1 MRASP
6 AGYVGKEERKMSL
19 YNKDNP
25 QSLQQMFGSIAQ
37 QYDKTNAILSFQMHK
52 LWNKKLIRT
61 AMEKQHPSTY
71 LDLCCGTGEIAFKY
85 LKRCHLP
92 CKAYLLDFCP
102 EMLCCAKERANHLNL
117 QPHTLTYLQADAQ
130 KIPLAEESIESATLA
145 YGIRNIPHP
154 QQCFNEIYRVLNTGG
169 TVGILELTQPTQP
182 FIKAGHKLYLKTILP
197 IMGQLVTSNREA
209 YEYLCNSIHSFISPQ
224 ELESMLKLAG
234 FKQTSMISL
243 MGGIATILVA
253 KKGN

>member
-1 MRASP
+1 M
-6 AGYVGKEERKMSL
+6 GYVREEEKKMNF

-25 QSLQQMFGSIAQ
+25 ESLQQMFGSIAQ
-37 QYDKTNAILSFQMHK
+37 QYDKTNAILSFQMHR
-52 LWNKKLIRT
+52 LWNKKLIW
-61 AMEKQHPSTY
+61 AVMKNQNPSTY

-85 LKRCHLP
+85 LNKRSLP

-102 EMLCCAKERANHLNL
+102 EMLYCAKERANHLNL

-130 KIPLAEESIESATLA
+130 KIPLAEESIESVTLA

-182 FIKAGHKLYLKTILP
+182 LIKAGHKLYLKTILP
-197 IMGQLVTSNREA
+197 IMGQLVTSNRKA
-209 YEYLCNSIHSFISPQ
+209 YEYLCNSIRSFISPQ
-224 ELESMLKLAG
+224 ELESMLKIAG
-234 FKQTSMISL
+234 FKQTSVITL